1 MLNRTKSHLFILIFM
16 EVDAGKLFKI
26 KNKSFNKE
34 TSYEVDQKVVLL
46 SRELCV
52 CVCRA
57 ASEFCHT
64 LKFLI
69 QTHWV
74 VCLCLTNPFF
84 ITVRTNNEGPIP
96 G

>member
-1 MLNRTKSHLFILIFM
+1 M

-46 SRELCV
+46 SRELL

-64 LKFLI
+64 LKFTDSNSLGSLSLLNKAFL
-69 QTHWV
+69 HSGE
-74 VCLCLTNPFF
+74 N
-84 ITVRTNNEGPIP
+84 
-96 G
+96 